1 MKIRS
6 PHLVSAG
13 AALFAWSMRVVFTT
27 VKIRFD
33 VYDGTNP
40 FSKSTSQPYIY
51 SVWHDS
57 AVMAIFGGKHLRMAA
72 LTSWHRD
79 GNFAAKVVQNVG
91 IQPVRGS
98 TGKRGERALR
108 EMIRLVE
115 RSHITI
121 LPDGPRGPRRK
132 ISRGMVFLASMTGKA
147 IVPASFVCTNPWR
160 IRGSWTELQIPNRF
174 RRSSCARRS
183 RSTCRPTFRAK
194 SWIAMSRL
202 SNRRWTNLN
211 RQRRRRR
218 RSRKLPRAASRAVSA
233 TPCFAS
239 SIDGSAARSGHP
251 FGRFGGATSKDWVP
265 GISLDDFLR
274 HDRFFVSWSKI
285 LP

>member
-6 PHLVSAG
+6 PHLVSAV

-27 VKIRFD
+27 VKIRFY

-121 LPDGPRGPRRK
+121 LPDGPRGPRRT

-160 IRGSWTELQIPNRF
+160 IRGSWTELQIPRPFSTVIVRTTKPIHVPPNL
-174 RRSSCARRS
+174 S
-183 RSTCRPTFRAK
+183 REELDCHVTLVQQAMDQLELPTASTKTIAK
-194 SWIAMSRL
+194 
-202 SNRRWTNLN
+202 
-211 RQRRRRR
+211 
-218 RSRKLPRAASRAVSA
+218 AA
-233 TPCFAS
+233 
-239 SIDGSAARSGHP
+239 
-251 FGRFGGATSKDWVP
+251 
-265 GISLDDFLR
+265 
-274 HDRFFVSWSKI
+274 
-285 LP
+285 